1 MPPAQPSP
9 QQLRKAIE
17 DLIDA
22 KLLDL
27 VAKPGGLASGVDRL
41 LAHRRSG
48 VASFDIRLAERKL
61 DELLDQLV
69 GPFAGLPQERRAQ
82 QVG

>member
-1 MPPAQPSP
+1 MTGQPDRA

-17 DLIDA
+17 NLIDA

-27 VAKPGGLASGVDRL
+27 VAKPGGLAGGLDRL
-41 LAHRRSG
+41 LASRRSG

-61 DELLDQLV
+61 DEVL
-69 GPFAGLPQERRAQ
+69 AGMLNETEAAA
-82 QVG
+82 